1 MAKILLV
8 EDNSAL
14 AEAVQEALMTQGHVV
29 EHALEGNEGL
39 DRLKLYYY
47 DLAILDWMLPGIS
60 GVEILAKYRA
70 DGGKAPV
77 LMLTSKDRISE
88 KEEAFDTGAD
98 EYLTKPFEAREL
110 LARVRALLRRPPL
123 VQKKVFEVGYLSVDV
138 NARIVTKNG
147 QPVDLAAAEYAL
159 LELLIRNP
167 GRIFSS
173 EELLSRVFVSDAAA
187 GDEAVRQ
194 RILRLRKKIDVEGK
208 ESPIKTIKGWGYK
221 LEMDGSS
228 S

>member
-8 EDNSAL
+8 EDNLAL

-39 DRLKLYYY
+39 DRLKLYFY
-47 DLAILDWMLPGIS
+47 DLAILDWMLPGIT
-60 GVEILAKYRA
+60 GVEILSRYRA
-70 DGGKAPV
+70 EGGKAPI
-77 LMLTSKDRISE
+77 LMLTSKDQISE
-88 KEEAFDTGAD
+88 KEFAFDAGAD
-98 EYLTKPFEAREL
+98 EYLTKPFNSREL
-110 LARVRALLRRPPL
+110 LARVRALMRRPPL
-123 VQKKVFEVGYLSVDV
+123 VQKKIFECGYLAVDV
-138 NARIVTKNG
+138 NARTVTKQG

-159 LELLIRNP
+159 LELFIRNQ

-194 RILRLRKKIDVEGK
+194 RILRLRKKIDAEGLD
-208 ESPIKTIKGWGYK
+208 SPIKTIKGFGYK
-221 LEMDGSS
+221 LEWANS
-228 S
+228 